1 MALADLLSSFL
12 PTVYAE
18 EQPEEQPEE
27 AVEEVEEEEEE
38 PEDPKD
44 AIMEG
49 AKFSCQ
55 ANIHHLPSVECQ
67 NSKEC
72 SKVKAHLDEC
82 TERVENGAHEDC
94 IEEFFHFM
102 HCADTCAAPK
112 VFAATV

>member
-49 AKFSCQ
+49 NLARF
-55 ANIHHLPSVECQ
+55 NIDVWC
-67 NSKEC
+67 
-72 SKVKAHLDEC
+72 VVA
-82 TERVENGAHEDC
+82 
-94 IEEFFHFM
+94 
-102 HCADTCAAPK
+102 
-112 VFAATV
+112 

>member
-44 AIMEG
+44 AIME
-49 AKFSCQ
+49 
-55 ANIHHLPSVECQ
+55 ECQ

-102 HCADTCAAPK
+102 HCADACAAPK